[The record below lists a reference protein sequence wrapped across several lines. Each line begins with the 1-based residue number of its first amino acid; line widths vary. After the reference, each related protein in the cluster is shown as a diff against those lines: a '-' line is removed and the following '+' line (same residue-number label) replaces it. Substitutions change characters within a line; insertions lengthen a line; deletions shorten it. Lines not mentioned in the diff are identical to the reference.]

1 MIRVALLGASGS
13 IGAST
18 LAVLRQHRDRFRLQA
33 VAVQSNWQALLPII
47 DEFGPD
53 LCAVHEVA
61 AGVALRH
68 AVSQRHPQLRIEA
81 GIDAVTAI
89 ASLPEI
95 DVVVAGISGFAGLP
109 STWAA
114 VAAGKCVLLANKEA
128 LVAAGR
134 LMLDEAER
142 SGALLLP
149 IDSEHNAV
157 FQCANGLICDP
168 RNVRAITLTASGGPF
183 RLRALD
189 SFDTITPDEACKHP
203 TWAMGRKI
211 SVDSATLMNKGLE
224 VIEAALLFRR
234 PASDVHVMIHPT
246 STVHAM
252 VEFVDGSILAHVGPA
267 DMQVPI
273 AHALA
278 IVVQKSA
285 GESNDELPRLPL
297 TVPRLSLTALG
308 KLEFFEVDQEGSEI
322 LAARKIETIYN
333 METTTCGRGGDL
345 AGYPQNLILHLNRPF
360 SLPYIPV
367 EKELARLFLD
377 ETAVKTN
384 AAKASSMMRATRREN
399 SVRTAYLELMF
410 HVHSYKE
417 SVNTAGGMKAVVYA
431 QIDFIRVY
439 ADKEKEK
446 VLFERNMFD
455 VDNRGRLKR
464 LNAISKE
471 DLMLPEGPIF
481 GETDGVTKE

>member
-1 MIRVALLGASGS
+1 MRHFTIFAFVLCSLGSFLSPPSYSQTPANPPATSAPQPTPVQAPAPAPEPNVALEAAAKSVAFDERKYVDPTYSNLAHLYWSLGLLDVNDAKL
-13 IGAST
+13 I
-18 LAVLRQHRDRFRLQA
+18 DNF
-33 VAVQSNWQALLPII
+33 VAIT
-47 DEFGPD
+47 DCE
-53 LCAVHEVA
+53 
-61 AGVALRH
+61 
-68 AVSQRHPQLRIEA
+68 
-81 GIDAVTAI
+81 
-89 ASLPEI
+89 
-95 DVVVAGISGFAGLP
+95 
-109 STWAA
+109 
-114 VAAGKCVLLANKEA
+114 
-128 LVAAGR
+128 
-134 LMLDEAER
+134 
-142 SGALLLP
+142 
-149 IDSEHNAV
+149 V
-157 FQCANGLICDP
+157 FQTYINNDLEWREIRESTRDFLRENYRIFP
-168 RNVRAITLTASGGPF
+168 TNFKITIPLYL
-183 RLRALD
+183 LRYD
-189 SFDTITPDEACKHP
+189 
-203 TWAMGRKI
+203 
-211 SVDSATLMNKGLE
+211 
-224 VIEAALLFRR
+224 
-234 PASDVHVMIHPT
+234 
-246 STVHAM
+246 
-252 VEFVDGSILAHVGPA
+252 VDG
-267 DMQVPI
+267 
-273 AHALA
+273 
-278 IVVQKSA
+278 
-285 GESNDELPRLPL
+285 
-297 TVPRLSLTALG
+297 
-308 KLEFFEVDQEGSEI
+308 EFFEVDQEGSEI

-333 METTTCGRGGDL
+333 METSTCGRGGDL

-384 AAKASSMMRATRREN
+384 AARASSMMRSTRREN

>member
-53 LCAVHEVA
+53 LCAVHDVA

-252 VEFVDGSILAHVGPA
+252 VEFVDGSILAHLGPA

-278 IVVQKSA
+278 IVAQKS
-285 GESNDELPRLPL
+285 GVESNDELSRLPL
-297 TVPRLSLTALG
+297 AVPQLSLTALG
-308 KLEFFEVDQEGSEI
+308 KLEFFEVDHARFPALG
-322 LAARKIETIYN
+322 LAYAALK
-333 METTTCGRGGDL
+333 RGQGACL
-345 AGYPQNLILHLNRPF
+345 AL
-360 SLPYIPV
+360 
-367 EKELARLFLD
+367 
-377 ETAVKTN
+377 N
-384 AAKASSMMRATRREN
+384 AANEVAVAAFLSGEISFTDIVSSTERTLQRLDLSDPTTMDDVIACDLHAREVARAVLQDTLR
-399 SVRTAYLELMF
+399 
-410 HVHSYKE
+410 
-417 SVNTAGGMKAVVYA
+417 VV
-431 QIDFIRVY
+431 
-439 ADKEKEK
+439 
-446 VLFERNMFD
+446 M
-455 VDNRGRLKR
+455 
-464 LNAISKE
+464 S
-471 DLMLPEGPIF
+471 
-481 GETDGVTKE
+481 